1 MERKYYHLFA
11 NGDDAKDFITTE
23 NEFKSAFNRF
33 AVCSYLS
40 GATVVSASVED
51 SHPHSLLWGY
61 QHQCES
67 FKNFYEKISRRS
79 IVQRRGSLDGVR
91 LNCQLYE
98 ITDNQYL
105 KAVGTYTIVQATK
118 DGKAVMPYDYRYGT
132 GALYFRSRY
141 AILPWY
147 INDNGEICKPVEI
160 SSLTLRER
168 RQLFPETIKL
178 PSHWKTCNG
187 FILPENY
194 VDIERFEAIY
204 GSHNCFRAFLSSG
217 KAKDDPIREKMAQ
230 ERGVIVEDLEARRI
244 CSEHC
249 FRLFGVR
256 TARMLSTAQRITLA
270 QNIRNTYRLSYRQ
283 LSFLTKLP
291 ESELRKYVK

>member
-91 LNCQLYE
+91 LNCQIYE

-118 DGKAVMPYDYRYGT
+118 DGKAVMPYDY
-132 GALYFRSRY
+132 
-141 AILPWY
+141 
-147 INDNGEICKPVEI
+147 
-160 SSLTLRER
+160 
-168 RQLFPETIKL
+168 
-178 PSHWKTCNG
+178 
-187 FILPENY
+187 
-194 VDIERFEAIY
+194 
-204 GSHNCFRAFLSSG
+204 
-217 KAKDDPIREKMAQ
+217 
-230 ERGVIVEDLEARRI
+230 
-244 CSEHC
+244 
-249 FRLFGVR
+249 
-256 TARMLSTAQRITLA
+256 
-270 QNIRNTYRLSYRQ
+270 
-283 LSFLTKLP
+283 
-291 ESELRKYVK
+291 